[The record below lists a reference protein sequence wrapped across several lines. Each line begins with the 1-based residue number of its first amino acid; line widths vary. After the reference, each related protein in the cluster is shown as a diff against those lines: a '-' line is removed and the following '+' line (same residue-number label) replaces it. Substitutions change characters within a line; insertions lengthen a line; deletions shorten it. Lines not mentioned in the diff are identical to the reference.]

1 MSENSPNPIWNILS
15 SIRLTLVLLIIL
27 AITSIFGTLIPQ
39 QEASVEFAQKLS
51 PGLASFLSSLQLFDM
66 YHSIW
71 FRLIIIFLVL
81 NLVVCSINRFPAT
94 LKLFRLT
101 PSPDKAKPFEGL
113 LPQRTI
119 TGDGMLKEVAEG
131 VMRLLRKRY
140 RKVMVKD
147 LDQARFFSCEKGRF
161 TIFGVYLV
169 HLSVLFILIGAMIGS
184 LFGFNAYVN
193 ILEGESADKVFLRN
207 SAGSNYRELG
217 FNVRCEKFYYDTYDN
232 GMPKEYRS
240 DLSFIVDNETVQM
253 SSLLVNHPVTFRGI
267 TFYQSSYG
275 FSTGRKA
282 WLRISTAEANPNDSI
297 LEAELGSPVPLPG
310 DNAKLMLYDIEENF
324 MNMGPAVLIVIM
336 PEEGEEK
343 SLWIFKNRE
352 MIEKEL
358 PGMFEKYAR
367 LNPSAYRPYT
377 FNLNNIETR
386 YYTGLQVN
394 RDPGVPI
401 VYLGFSIIIIG
412 LFLTFFTSHR
422 RIWVRITEK
431 SGKIM
436 ISVAG
441 KANKNPVGMEKEMNH
456 LVTRLDQYLNS
467 ERKT

>member
-1 MSENSPNPIWNILS
+1 
-15 SIRLTLVLLIIL
+15 LT
-27 AITSIFGTLIPQ
+27 T
-39 QEASVEFAQKLS
+39 
-51 PGLASFLSSLQLFDM
+51 
-66 YHSIW
+66 
-71 FRLIIIFLVL
+71 
-81 NLVVCSINRFPAT
+81 
-94 LKLFRLT
+94 
-101 PSPDKAKPFEGL
+101 SPDKTKPFEGL
-113 LPQRTI
+113 SPQSTI
-119 TGDGMLKEVAEG
+119 TGEGVLKEVAEG
-131 VMRLLRKRY
+131 VMRLLGKRY

-147 LDQARFFSCEKGRF
+147 SDQASFFSCEKGRF

-169 HLSVLFILIGAMIGS
+169 HFSVLFILIGAIIGS

-193 ILEGESADKVFLRN
+193 ILEGESADKVFLR
-207 SAGSNYRELG
+207 SGAGSDYRELG
-217 FNVRCEKFYYDTYDN
+217 FNVHCDKFYYDTYDN

-240 DLSFIVDNETVQM
+240 DLSFIVDNKTVQR
-253 SSLLVNHPVTFRGI
+253 SSLLVNHPVTFRGV

-282 WLRISTAEANPNDSI
+282 RLRISTAEENPDNSI

-324 MNMGPAVLIVIM
+324 MNMGPAVSIVIM
-336 PEEGEEK
+336 PEEGEEI
-343 SLWIFKNRE
+343 SIWIFKNRE

-367 LNPSAYRPYT
+367 LNPSSYRPYT
-377 FNLNNIETR
+377 FYLDSIETG

-401 VYLGFSIIIIG
+401 VYAGFFMIIIG

-422 RIWVRITEK
+422 RIRVRVTEE

-441 KANKNPVGMEKEMNH
+441 KTNKNPMGMEKELDN
-456 LVTRLDQYLNS
+456 LVISLGQYLNS
-467 ERKT
+467 ERKI

>member
-1 MSENSPNPIWNILS
+1 MSENSPNSVWKALS
-15 SIRLTLVLLIIL
+15 SIKLTLVLLIIL

-39 QEASVEFAQKLS
+39 QEASVNFARGLS
-51 PGLASFLSSLQLFDM
+51 PGLAGFLSSLQLFDM

-71 FRLIIIFLVL
+71 FRLIIFCLVL
-81 NLVVCSINRFPAT
+81 NLVVCSINRFPST

-101 PSPDKAKPFEGL
+101 PSPDKTKPFEGL
-113 LPQRTI
+113 PPQRTI
-119 TGDGMLKEVAEG
+119 SGEGVLKEVAGG

-147 LDQARFFSCEKGRF
+147 SDQASFLSCEKGRF
-161 TIFGVYLV
+161 TVFGVYLV
-169 HLSVLFILIGAMIGS
+169 HLSVLLILIGAIIGS

-193 ILEGESADKVFLRN
+193 ILEGESADKVFL
-207 SAGSNYRELG
+207 SSGAGSSYQDLG
-217 FNVRCEKFYYDTYDN
+217 FNIHCEKFYYDTYDN

-240 DLSFIVDNETVQM
+240 DLSFIVDNKTVQR
-253 SSLLVNHPVTFRGI
+253 SSLLVNHPVTFRGV

-275 FSTGRKA
+275 FSTGHKA
-282 WLRISTAEANPNDSI
+282 WLRISTAEQSPDNSI
-297 LEAELGSPVPLPG
+297 LEVELGSPVPLPG
-310 DNAKLMLYDIEENF
+310 NNAKVMLYDIEENF
-324 MNMGPAVLIVIM
+324 MNMGPAVSIVIM
-336 PEEGEEK
+336 PEEGEEIN
-343 SLWIFKNRE
+343 LWIFKDRE
-352 MIEKEL
+352 MIEKEI
-358 PGMFEKYAR
+358 PGIFEKYAR
-367 LNPSAYRPYT
+367 LNPSSYRPYT
-377 FNLNNIETR
+377 FYLDNIETR

-422 RIWVRITEK
+422 RIWVRVTEE

-441 KANKNPVGMEKEMNH
+441 KANKNPVGMEKELDH
-456 LVTRLDQYLNS
+456 LVTSLDQYLNS
-467 ERKT
+467 ERKI

>member
-1 MSENSPNPIWNILS
+1 MSENSPNPVWNMLS
-15 SIRLTLVLLIIL
+15 SIRLTLILLIIL

-39 QEASVEFAQKLS
+39 QDASVEFAQRLS
-51 PGLASFLSSLQLFDM
+51 PGLASFFNSLQLFDM

-71 FRLIIIFLVL
+71 FRLIILCLVL

-94 LKLFRLT
+94 LKRFRFA
-101 PSPDKAKPFEGL
+101 PRPDKTKVFEGL
-113 LPQRTI
+113 PLQRTI
-119 TGDGMLKEVAEG
+119 TVEGTLKEISEG
-131 VMRLLRKRY
+131 VMGLLRKRY
-140 RKVMVKD
+140 GNVMAKD
-147 LDQARFFSCEKGRF
+147 AGQENFFSCEKGRF

-184 LFGFNAYVN
+184 IFGFNAYVN

-207 SAGSNYRELG
+207 SAGMNYRDLG
-217 FNVRCEKFYYDTYDN
+217 FNVHCEKFYYDTYDN

-240 DLSFIVDNETVQM
+240 DLSFIVDNETVQR
-253 SSLLVNHPVTFRGI
+253 SSLLVNHPVTFRGV

-282 WLRISTAEANPNDSI
+282 RLRISTAEESPGDSI

-310 DNAKLMLYDIEENF
+310 DNSILLLSDIEENF
-324 MNMGPAVLIVIM
+324 MDMGPAVSIVIM
-336 PEEGEEK
+336 PEEGEETA
-343 SLWIFKNRE
+343 LWIFKNRE
-352 MIEKEL
+352 MIEKEI
-358 PGMFEKYAR
+358 PGIFEKYAR

-377 FNLNNIETR
+377 FYLDNIETR

-394 RDPGVPI
+394 RDPGVPV
-401 VYLGFSIIIIG
+401 VYLGFFIIIIG

-422 RIWVRITEK
+422 RVWVRAAEK

-441 KANKNPVGMEKEMNH
+441 KANKNPLGMEKELDH
-456 LVTRLDQYLNS
+456 LVTSLGQYLNP
-467 ERKT
+467 ERKI

>member
-1 MSENSPNPIWNILS
+1 MSENSPNSVWNILS

-39 QEASVEFAQKLS
+39 QEASVEFAQRLS
-51 PGLASFLSSLQLFDM
+51 PGLSSFLSSLQIFDM
-66 YHSIW
+66 YHSVW
-71 FRLIIIFLVL
+71 FRLIIFCLVL

-101 PSPDKAKPFEGL
+101 PSPDKTKPFEGL
-113 LPQRTI
+113 PPQRTI
-119 TGDGMLKEVAEG
+119 TREGSLKEIAEG
-131 VMRLLRKRY
+131 VMMLLRKRY
-140 RKVMVKD
+140 RNVMVKD
-147 LDQARFFSCEKGRF
+147 ADQASFFSCEKGRF

-193 ILEGESADKVFLRN
+193 ILEGESEDRVFLMN
-207 SAGSNYRELG
+207 SAGNNYRELG
-217 FNVRCEKFYYDTYDN
+217 FSVRCEKFFYETYDN

-240 DLSFIVDNETVQM
+240 DLSFIVDSETVQR
-253 SSLLVNHPVTFRGI
+253 SSLLVNHPVTFRGV

-282 WLRISTAEANPNDSI
+282 RLRISAAGESPGDSI
-297 LEAELGSPVPLPG
+297 LEAELGRPVPLPG
-310 DNAKLMLYDIEENF
+310 DNAKLILHDIQENF
-324 MNMGPAVLIVIM
+324 MNMGPAVLIVII
-336 PEEGEEK
+336 PGEGEEI

-352 MIEKEL
+352 MIENEL
-358 PGMFEKYAR
+358 PGIFEKYAIF
-367 LNPSAYRPYT
+367 NPSAYRPYN
-377 FNLNNIETR
+377 FYLDNIEPG

-394 RDPGVPI
+394 RDPGVPL
-401 VYLGFSIIIIG
+401 VYAGFYMIIIG
-412 LFLTFFTSHR
+412 LFLTFFASHR
-422 RIWVRITEK
+422 RVWVRVTEK

-441 KANKNPVGMEKEMNH
+441 KANKNPVGMEKELDH
-456 LVTRLDQYLNS
+456 LVTSLSQYLNT
-467 ERKT
+467 ERKI

>member
-1 MSENSPNPIWNILS
+1 MSENSPNPVWKALS
-15 SIRLTLVLLIIL
+15 SIKLTLVLLIIL

-39 QEASVEFAQKLS
+39 QEASVNFARGLS
-51 PGLASFLSSLQLFDM
+51 PGLAGFLSSLQLFDM

-71 FRLIIIFLVL
+71 FRLIIFCLVL
-81 NLVVCSINRFPAT
+81 NLVVCSINRFPST

-101 PSPDKAKPFEGL
+101 PSPDKTKPFEVVP
-113 LPQRTI
+113 PQRTI
-119 TGDGMLKEVAEG
+119 SGEGVLKEVAGG

-147 LDQARFFSCEKGRF
+147 SDQASFLSCEKGRF
-161 TIFGVYLV
+161 TVFGVYLV
-169 HLSVLFILIGAMIGS
+169 HLSVLLILIGAIIGS

-193 ILEGESADKVFLRN
+193 ILEGESADKVFL
-207 SAGSNYRELG
+207 SSGAGSSYQDLG
-217 FNVRCEKFYYDTYDN
+217 FNIHCEKFYYDTYDN

-240 DLSFIVDNETVQM
+240 DLSFIVDNKTVQR
-253 SSLLVNHPVTFRGI
+253 SSLLVNHPVTFRGV

-282 WLRISTAEANPNDSI
+282 WLRISTAEQSPDNSI
-297 LEAELGSPVPLPG
+297 LEVELGSPVPLPG
-310 DNAKLMLYDIEENF
+310 NNAKVMLYDIEENF
-324 MNMGPAVLIVIM
+324 MNMGPAVSIVIM
-336 PEEGEEK
+336 PEEGEEIN
-343 SLWIFKNRE
+343 LWIFKDRE
-352 MIEKEL
+352 MIEKEI
-358 PGMFEKYAR
+358 PGIFEKYAR
-367 LNPSAYRPYT
+367 LNPSSYRPYT
-377 FNLNNIETR
+377 FYLDNIETR

-422 RIWVRITEK
+422 RIWVRVTEE

-441 KANKNPVGMEKEMNH
+441 KANKNPVGMEKELDH
-456 LVTRLDQYLNS
+456 LVTSLDQYLNS
-467 ERKT
+467 ERKI

>member
-1 MSENSPNPIWNILS
+1 MSGKSPNPIWNILN
-15 SIRLTLVLLIIL
+15 SIRLTLVLLIML

-39 QEASVEFAQKLS
+39 KEASIKFAKGLS

-71 FRLIIIFLVL
+71 FRLIIFCLVL

-101 PSPDKAKPFEGL
+101 PSPDKTKPFEGL
-113 LPQRTI
+113 PPQRTI
-119 TGDGMLKEVAEG
+119 TGEGVLKEAAEG
-131 VMRLLRKRY
+131 AMKLLRKRY

-147 LDQARFFSCEKGRF
+147 SDQASFFFCESGRF

-184 LFGFNAYVN
+184 IFGFNAYVN

-207 SAGSNYRELG
+207 SAGNNYRELG
-217 FNVRCEKFYYDTYDN
+217 FKVHCEKFYYDTYDN
-232 GMPKEYRS
+232 GLPKEYRS
-240 DLSFIVDNETVQM
+240 DLSFIVDNKTVQR

-267 TFYQSSYG
+267 TFYQSSYDLT
-275 FSTGRKA
+275 TGRKA
-282 WLRISTAEANPNDSI
+282 WLRISTAEQSSDDSI

-310 DNAKLMLYDIEENF
+310 NNAKLVLYDMEENF
-324 MNMGPAVLIVIM
+324 MNMGPAVSIAIM
-336 PEEGEEK
+336 TGEGEEI

-352 MIEKEL
+352 MIEKEI

-367 LNPSAYRPYT
+367 LNPSYYRPYT
-377 FNLNNIETR
+377 FYLDNIETR

-394 RDPGVPI
+394 RDPGVPLVYTGFFMI
-401 VYLGFSIIIIG
+401 VIG
-412 LFLTFFTSHR
+412 LFLAFFTSHR
-422 RIWVRITEK
+422 RIWVRVTEK
-431 SGKIM
+431 SGKIV

-441 KANKNPVGMEKEMNH
+441 KANKNPLGMEKELDH
-456 LVTRLDQYLNS
+456 LVTSLDQYLNS
-467 ERKT
+467 ERKI